1 MPEGRRPL
9 VCSDSKAPPHAVAAS
24 EAERLCYLVEATKL
38 ALVPG
43 LAPGLAPGLVPV
55 LALALVLTPQRFH
68 CDKNHHLAYYPSLA
82 VSSYRWPMVVSGRTT
97 TPASAPYLALGSPAA
112 SNLAQT
118 KMFAFVVV
126 VPVSSFLRV
135 AQPVE
140 GLPWKM
146 EPARLGIAGYPG
158 RRPRRDQIGNFD
170 GAWLAWIVG

>member
-1 MPEGRRPL
+1 MPEGRRRL

-43 LAPGLAPGLVPV
+43 LVPGLAPGL
-55 LALALVLTPQRFH
+55 ALALVLPPQRFH
-68 CDKNHHLAYYPSLA
+68 SDKNHHLAYYPSLA

-97 TPASAPYLALGSPAA
+97 TPVSAPCLALGSPAV

-126 VPVSSFLRV
+126 VLVSSFLRV

-140 GLPWKM
+140 GWPWKM